1 MLTLRQLRYFEAVA
15 RLGHFGQ
22 AADHC
27 AVTQP
32 ALSMQIKQL
41 EEELGLVLIER
52 RSRGI
57 QLTAE
62 GAEVL
67 NRARRIL
74 AEAQDLTDFARHR
87 ANPLGGPLRL
97 GVIPTIAP
105 YLLPRLLPALTQQF
119 PALQPV
125 IVESQTERLT
135 QRLLEGEL
143 DLLLL
148 ALPLEPAE
156 IETRALATDPFVLA
170 VPQGHRLASAD
181 AASNAD
187 LLAERLLLLE
197 EGHCLRDQALAFCG
211 SRPESPQ
218 DAFGATSL
226 ATIVQLV
233 ANGMGVTLLPQL
245 SLAVEGVHPG
255 IRTIPFGH
263 PQPERTIGLAWR
275 ASSPR
280 KPAFEAIAAAIGPA
294 VSQPV
299 AAAAGAPSDPVPGRE
314 PAG

>member
-1 MLTLRQLRYFEAVA
+1 MPTLRQLRYFEAVA

-41 EEELGLVLIER
+41 EEELGLALIER

-62 GAEVL
+62 GKDVL

-74 AEAQDLTDFARHR
+74 AETQALTDFARHR
-87 ANPLGGPLRL
+87 ADPLGGPLRL

-105 YLLPRLLPALTQQF
+105 YLLPCLLPALKEQF
-119 PALQPV
+119 PALRPV

-148 ALPLEPAE
+148 ALPLPPPE
-156 IETRALATDPFVLA
+156 IETQALAVDPFVLA
-170 VPQGHRLASAD
+170 VPQGHRLAEAG
-181 AASNAD
+181 AASHAD
-187 LLAERLLLLE
+187 LLSERLLLLE

-211 SRPESPQ
+211 LRPESRE
-218 DAFGATSL
+218 DAYGATSL
-226 ATIVQLV
+226 ATIVQLA
-233 ANGMGVTLLPQL
+233 ANGMGVTLLPQISL
-245 SLAVEGVHPG
+245 SVEARHPD
-255 IRTIPFGH
+255 IRTIPFGQ
-263 PQPERTIGLAWR
+263 PQPERSIGLAWR

-280 KPAFEAIAAAIGPA
+280 RPAFQAIAAAVGP
-294 VSQPV
+294 VIRNV
-299 AAAAGAPSDPVPGRE
+299 IAAAAVPADRAPGQA